1 MDISVRLLNALLMI
15 AMPLAL
21 GAFLV
26 RRWRQGWRTFL
37 IGMATFLASQVIHIP
52 VNAALTPPLAS
63 RLGVAGASE
72 GLPLAGLA
80 LMLGLSGGLFEE
92 GARYLVYRTWLLK
105 ERFWRGALLFGA
117 GHGGLES
124 LLVGLLALFAFFQ
137 AVAYREAD
145 LGSVLP
151 PDRVGLAVSQLHA
164 YWSAPPAMAI
174 LGALERAM
182 ALLIQM
188 GLAVFVLQAF
198 VRRQVRGL
206 WFAIG
211 WHALVDSSAVYAVGA
226 SGAYAAEGVV
236 ALLSVATF
244 GITLALP
251 GKNLQAQP
259 TKSAPGPVTPLGKA
273 QPSTGFE
280 AVSNETLDNSRYE

>member
-52 VNAALTPPLAS
+52 VNAALIPPLAS

-80 LMLGLSGGLFEE
+80 LMLGLSAGFFEE
-92 GARYLVYRTWLLK
+92 GARYLVYRTWLRK
-105 ERFWRGALLFGA
+105 ERSWREALLFGA

-137 AVAYREAD
+137 AVGYPEA
-145 LGSVLP
+145 GPRSVLP
-151 PDRVGLAVSQLHA
+151 AGGGG
-164 YWSAPPAMAI
+164 MA
-174 LGALERAM
+174 
-182 ALLIQM
+182 
-188 GLAVFVLQAF
+188 
-198 VRRQVRGL
+198 
-206 WFAIG
+206 
-211 WHALVDSSAVYAVGA
+211 
-226 SGAYAAEGVV
+226 
-236 ALLSVATF
+236 
-244 GITLALP
+244 
-251 GKNLQAQP
+251 
-259 TKSAPGPVTPLGKA
+259 
-273 QPSTGFE
+273 
-280 AVSNETLDNSRYE
+280 